1 MIGKMKNPN
10 NMSVFQ
16 VQTVAKGRVG
26 GTSVAPSTAQQKPTL
41 YKGGMNKEACNSMYK
56 K

>member
-26 GTSVAPSTAQQKPTL
+26 GITKAPTTAQAKAGGRVGGSSKAP
-41 YKGGMNKEACNSMYK
+41 YKAMPC
-56 K
+56 

>member
-26 GTSVAPSTAQQKPTL
+26 GTSVAPATAQTKTGGRVGGSSKAP
-41 YKGGMNKEACNSMYK
+41 YKAMPC
-56 K
+56 